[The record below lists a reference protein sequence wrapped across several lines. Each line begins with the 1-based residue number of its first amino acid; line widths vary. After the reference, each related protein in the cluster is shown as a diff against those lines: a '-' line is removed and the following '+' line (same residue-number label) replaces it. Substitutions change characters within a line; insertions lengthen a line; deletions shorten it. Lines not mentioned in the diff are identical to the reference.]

1 MSFKV
6 RVCAFFVFI
15 VLTFCGSVFAA
26 YADIVASDEPVVWL
40 RFDEYIY
47 SDGRPAE
54 DAAENIGSAT
64 YQGDAMPAA
73 AGIDVKSCWFNGHTA
88 GIDLGSELGPL
99 LDGSE
104 AITFEAWIKNS
115 YLSSSESGRQVFITM
130 IDDDIAGLGVEIGA
144 YNDSSGYL
152 RVGARSNIN
161 DQYANVVTAFT
172 SVNQWTHLACVAD
185 FAADNMK
192 IYYNGVLKKNSI
204 VNFSSDSYTYGGSS
218 QNGQIGRTP
227 DMEKFYRGFIDE
239 AAVYNKALS
248 ENEIVEHYTSG
259 SPSEPADLW
268 VSQVND
274 EGTAEGPYLASPS
287 VYKFSS
293 GVIVASHDYW
303 GPNNPFSSGSV
314 IKISYDNGKTW
325 WHRGQVTGVKG
336 GSLFEHN
343 GALYHLG
350 ASGGIAN
357 ITIAKSTNYG
367 ATWTTPTNS
376 TSGLLFEAEEIGTT
390 GYSSYATTV
399 LFANGRVYRVFEP
412 RVSYL
417 PFGACFWAVIISA
430 DLDDD
435 LLDASSWTMTNSLQ
449 MDPSWPDPAWNCKS
463 PGWTE
468 GNAVQGP
475 DGQIYAVM
483 RFHSDPAVNKAAV
496 LTLSEDNTTLSFDPQ
511 TGFIDFPGGR
521 NKFHIH
527 RDSETGV
534 YLSLVNNNT
543 DPSRPAQRNTLSLI
557 ASDDVYNWRHVRT
570 IIQDNSPMSWYESM
584 LNVGFQYVVW
594 DFDGDDMIF
603 VSRTAYDG
611 AANYHDSN
619 KITFHRIENYMDF
632 VAACGNWG
640 YSQMDLNMDCVVDLM
655 DFSLFFSDWMGCT
668 RPYYEGCVEGNF

>member
-1 MSFKV
+1 MSLKNV
-6 RVCAFFVFI
+6 IYAIC
-15 VLTFCGSVFAA
+15 VLIILCLCDSGTAG
-26 YADIVASDEPVVWL
+26 YYEIVASDEPAAWW

-47 SDGRPAE
+47 GDGRTAA
-54 DAAENIGSAT
+54 DAAGGISAAT
-64 YQGDAMPAA
+64 YQGDAVPAA
-73 AGIDVKSCWFNGHTA
+73 AGIDGKSCWFNGYTA

-99 LDGSE
+99 LDGAA

-115 YLSSSESGRQVFITM
+115 YLSSEEPPQKIFITM
-130 IDDDIAGLGVEIGA
+130 IGEAKTGLGVEIGA
-144 YNDSSGYL
+144 YNGTSGYL
-152 RVGARSNIN
+152 RAGARS
-161 DQYANVVTAFT
+161 DAEDLYAYVTTGFT
-172 SVNQWTHLACVAD
+172 AVNQWTHLVFVVN
-185 FAADNMK
+185 FAEDNIK
-192 IYYNGVLKKNSI
+192 IYYNGVLEKASA
-204 VNFSSDSYTYGGSS
+204 VNFSSDSYNYGGSP
-218 QNGQIGRTP
+218 QNSQIGRTP
-227 DMEKFYRGFIDE
+227 DMENHYRGWIDE
-239 AAVYNKALS
+239 AAVYRRELS
-248 ENEIVEHYTSG
+248 ESEILEHYQNG
-259 SPSEPADLW
+259 SPAEPADLW
-268 VSQVND
+268 VSEVGN
-274 EGTAEGPYLASPS
+274 EGTADGPYLASPS
-287 VYKFSS
+287 IYKFSN
-293 GVIVASHDYW
+293 GAMVASYDYF
-303 GPNNPFSSGSV
+303 GANKPVSGASV

-325 WHRGQVTGVKG
+325 WTRGQVTGVVG

-367 ATWTTPTNS
+367 ATWTTPTDS
-376 TSGLLFEAEEIGTT
+376 SSGLLFEAEEIGTT

-449 MDPSWPDPAWNCKS
+449 MDPSWPDPAWGCTS

-640 YSQMDLNMDCVVDLM
+640 YSQMDMNRDCVVDLL
-655 DFSLFFSDWMGCT
+655 DFSLFFSDWMSCT